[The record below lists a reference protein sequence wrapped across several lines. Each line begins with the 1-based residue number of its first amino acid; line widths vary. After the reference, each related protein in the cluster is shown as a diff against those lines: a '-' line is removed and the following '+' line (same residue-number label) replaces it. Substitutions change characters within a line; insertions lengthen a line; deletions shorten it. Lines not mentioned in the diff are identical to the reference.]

1 MTKLAS
7 ELGFDCLLLHPYAS
21 FSTQLSGE
29 HGTPLWGL
37 DPGLRGDGLCDLVL
51 PTSPILLAHCA
62 SALLSPLSSL
72 TSRLVPPPGLCVVS
86 LLPGIPFPWV
96 SLWSALLT

>member
-29 HGTPLWGL
+29 HGTRLWGL
-37 DPGLRGDGLCDLVL
+37 
-51 PTSPILLAHCA
+51 A
-62 SALLSPLSSL
+62 
-72 TSRLVPPPGLCVVS
+72 
-86 LLPGIPFPWV
+86 
-96 SLWSALLT
+96 